1 MNTKVAIIIGD
12 FSTWGGVETITKQL
26 LKTKIPFWG
35 MIGLGQKHN
44 PPKTSYPPH
53 IQLYVIS
60 NEQQI
65 ARKLKENQITHSII
79 ISFDLKKTLKIIEE
93 LKVYHIKSIYF
104 FHNTP
109 YIYTPY
115 LIKKSFSPLMNIY
128 IEVSNFIKKLINYRR
143 SYASYLIENIIDKS
157 HHFLVLSE
165 HIVKE
170 TKFLTPYRVH
180 SKIDYMY
187 NIVSVEENVK
197 PKENTI
203 VFAGRLTDYKRAL
216 LTVKTLAPILK
227 HYPDWRFYILGDGEE
242 YSLIEDYLIEND
254 IKNIHLCGKV
264 DNVHEYLAKSKI
276 CLLYSLFEG
285 LPTILLEAGM
295 LENALISYNSRGG
308 VRNIIKHENNG
319 FIVKN
324 ETELSEKVEFLI
336 KNPDI
341 LDRMRIKNKDIF
353 KKFEHSKIIAKWEK
367 ILDIPEGVCQ

>member
-1 MNTKVAIIIGD
+1 MNTKVAIIIED
-12 FSTWGGVETITKQL
+12 FSTWGGVEIVINQL
-26 LKTKIPFWG
+26 LKTKLPFWG
-35 MIGLGQKHN
+35 MIGLRQKHS

-53 IQLYVIS
+53 IELYVMS

-65 ARKLKENQITHSII
+65 AQKLKENQITHSII
-79 ISFDLKKTLKIIEE
+79 ISFDLEKTLKIIEE
-93 LKVYHIKSIYF
+93 LKVHHIKSIYF

-109 YIYTPY
+109 FLYTHY
-115 LIKKSFSPLMNIY
+115 LKKSFSPLMNMY
-128 IEVSNFIKKLINYRR
+128 IEMSNYIKKLINYRR

-157 HHFLVLSE
+157 HSFLVLSE

-170 TKFLTPYRVH
+170 TKFLTPSRVH

-187 NIVSVEENVK
+187 NIVSVEESVK
-197 PKENTI
+197 PKENAI
-203 VFAGRLTDYKRAL
+203 VFAGRLTDYKRAF

-227 HYPDWRFYILGDGEE
+227 HYPDWQFYILGDGEE
-242 YSLIEDYLIEND
+242 YQLIETYLKENA

-276 CLLYSLFEG
+276 CLLYSLYEG

-308 VRNIIKHENNG
+308 VRDIIKHKNNG

-324 ETELSEKVEFLI
+324 ETELSQKVEFLI
-336 KNPDI
+336 KNLNI
-341 LDRMRIKNKDIF
+341 LDRMRIKNKEIF
-353 KKFEHSKIIAKWEK
+353 RKFEHSKIIAKWEK
-367 ILDIPEGVCQ
+367 ILDISED